1 MVQTLS
7 TRSVMYVT
15 LFVVAVLAV
24 LVLVRPHSVSHPVAR
39 PKVILGLKIASTPSA
54 VGAHQVASSSNAA
67 AGLQVRSTPTP
78 SAPLQARSTPSAPNP
93 QVKSSP
99 NGATDLRV
107 LSTPTPAGVLTTSS
121 PNGAADLEVRSAHP
135 DLPPGVLYATPTDPV
150 QIQSVTFS
158 PDHVHAGDV
167 ASARILTTSNAA
179 ALTARIGTYQV
190 NVPKV
195 APGTFTLSI
204 TVPSLLPT
212 HQFQIVVTA
221 IRADG
226 ATAQRVVP
234 VMSTTNE
241 ASESD
246 CSCRRR
252 WWGWRK
258 RRRCD
263 LLGPLFLQF
272 DRQHS

>member
-24 LVLVRPHSVSHPVAR
+24 LVLVRPHSVSHPAAR

-54 VGAHQVASSSNAA
+54 VGAHQLPTSRNPA
-67 AGLQVRSTPTP
+67 AGQIRSTPT
-78 SAPLQARSTPSAPNP
+78 AAAGFQARSTPSASAPL
-93 QVKSSP
+93 QLGSRRS
-99 NGATDLRV
+99 
-107 LSTPTPAGVLTTSS
+107 PAG
-121 PNGAADLEVRSAHP
+121 PQVRSAHP
-135 DLPPGVLYATPTDPV
+135 DLPPGVPYATPTDPV
-150 QIQSVTFS
+150 QIQSITFS

-195 APGTFTLSI
+195 APGTFSLSI
-204 TVPSLLPT
+204 TVPTLLPS
-212 HQFQIVVTA
+212 HQFEIVVTA

-226 ATAQRVVP
+226 ATAQRVIPIDV
-234 VMSTTNE
+234 
-241 ASESD
+241 D
-246 CSCRRR
+246 Y
-252 WWGWRK
+252 
-258 RRRCD
+258 
-263 LLGPLFLQF
+263 
-272 DRQHS
+272 